1 MRVRA
6 RGLRSNRGGWAW
18 RVHGSRAKS
27 DEKRRTFVLVSC
39 PTACMYIYGI
49 YMGCCN
55 SIYAICAL
63 CDVRIYHF
71 KDKVQTAKYAYRICH
86 IGNGRRVTLFSL
98 LCGCHVSPRP
108 LSLSINSGWCL
119 VMTEMLKVW
128 SIGRKS
134 AGKVDQVPPRAP
146 CTEEHAVTVF
156 RYYSEGG
163 A

>member
-6 RGLRSNRGGWAW
+6 RGLRSNRGGWTW

-49 YMGCCN
+49 YLGCCN
-55 SIYAICAL
+55 SIYVICAR

-71 KDKVQTAKYAYRICH
+71 KVQNML
-86 IGNGRRVTLFSL
+86 IGIRKGKRSPSNVFPL
-98 LCGCHVSPRP
+98 LCGCYVSPRP

-119 VMTEMLKVW
+119 VMAEMLKVW